1 MDRIGTCRGL
11 GATRGAKTR
20 AWAPRSFAT
29 PSNGATARVC
39 QPISSR
45 RIRGTSRCT
54 CATASSRWVRFGL
67 ARRRPWCPCFDYRGE
82 HCRCRPKVRVG
93 GESYGWQATRRLSKI
108 LRAGEFMRQR
118 AFVLVSVFAGM
129 AGAVVLSA
137 QVTTKFKA
145 DHARLQTAARNLA
158 IQKGLSEAELLRNA
172 ISSPFK
178 GRVSTVQKVLPGG
191 SISVTVTGDFP
202 AGTTFL
208 SERDAVMISGAT
220 QTTTSYS
227 ARLTIPQDE
236 APGYV
241 RLFAITPVGIEGF
254 AAVALVD
261 TFYRFDL
268 KSPDGYTVKITPLE
282 KTFTIDNVHA
292 SAKYQAEFYKLGQTT
307 PFQTVTGDQSFDPGK
322 GPFESHTPY
331 ARIDIGFD
339 QSAGAPEA
347 ELEALKTQED

>member
-1 MDRIGTCRGL
+1 
-11 GATRGAKTR
+11 
-20 AWAPRSFAT
+20 
-29 PSNGATARVC
+29 
-39 QPISSR
+39 
-45 RIRGTSRCT
+45 
-54 CATASSRWVRFGL
+54 
-67 ARRRPWCPCFDYRGE
+67 
-82 HCRCRPKVRVG
+82 
-93 GESYGWQATRRLSKI
+93 
-108 LRAGEFMRQR
+108 MRQR

-178 GRVSTVQKVLPGG
+178 GRVATVQKVLPGS

-292 SAKYQAEFYKLGQTT
+292 SAKYRAEFYRPGQTK
-307 PFQTVTGDQSFDPGK
+307 PFETLTGDQAFEPGK
-322 GPFESHTPY
+322 SPFESHTPY
-331 ARIDIGFD
+331 ARLDIDFD
-339 QSAGAPEA
+339 KSAGSPQA
-347 ELEALKTQED
+347 ELEALNQKMADPTITAADRNAAMMRMMQIQSKMVEELAKGLQIDSASLNKVQDDFGCGLVQMYSDKSVIVDGNIICGKNFHGGDALKVIGTMTQVR

>member
-1 MDRIGTCRGL
+1 
-11 GATRGAKTR
+11 
-20 AWAPRSFAT
+20 
-29 PSNGATARVC
+29 
-39 QPISSR
+39 
-45 RIRGTSRCT
+45 
-54 CATASSRWVRFGL
+54 
-67 ARRRPWCPCFDYRGE
+67 
-82 HCRCRPKVRVG
+82 
-93 GESYGWQATRRLSKI
+93 
-108 LRAGEFMRQR
+108 MRQR

-178 GRVSTVQKVLPGG
+178 GRVATVQKVLPGG

-339 QSAGAPEA
+339 KSAGSPEA
-347 ELEALKTQED
+347 ELEALNKKMSDPKTPAAERNAAMARMVQIQQTMVEAMTKALKTDPASLNKAQDDFGCGLVQMYPDKGVIVDGNIICGSNFHGGNPLKVTGTMERVR